1 MSSNTK
7 ATEALSQFLEIMRKL
22 RDPQGGCPWDL
33 KQTFE
38 SLKPLLIEEAYEV
51 ADAVETG
58 PEAIREELGDLV
70 SLIGLFSQV
79 AAEKDL
85 FSFADVVTGISDKL
99 VRRHPHIFGDTK
111 VSGTDEVLRNWE
123 RIKEEER
130 KASKGEAV
138 QKGLL
143 DGVPKSLPAL
153 LKAHQIGERCARVG
167 FDWHS
172 NEGVK
177 DKIREELSEFLQEV
191 ESGESAERSDDANI
205 RAFEEFGDL
214 LFTLAQ
220 YGRHMGFNAEESL
233 VSANRKFMERFR
245 QVEKLAAGKSLSELS
260 SEELEKLWGEAK
272 VALNRGISAT

>member
-177 DKIREELSEFLQEV
+177 DKIREELSEFLQEA
-191 ESGESAERSDDANI
+191 ESVESAERSDDANI

-220 YGRHMGFNAEESL
+220 YGRHMGFNAEEALS
-233 VSANRKFMERFR
+233 SANRKFMERFR